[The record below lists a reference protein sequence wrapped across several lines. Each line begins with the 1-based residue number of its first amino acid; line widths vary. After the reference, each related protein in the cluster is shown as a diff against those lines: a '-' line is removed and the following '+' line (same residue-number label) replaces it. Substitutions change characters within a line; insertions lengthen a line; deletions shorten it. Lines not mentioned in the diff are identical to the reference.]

1 MLAIPLPITT
11 PTGKIRVK
19 IRKTNKCYGL
29 SFASK
34 QEVFTKNNYIEW
46 QISYDTENQGDSKYK
61 YNFIRKGETKYTREL
76 SDYLASSLENKII
89 NKKEFNELISFT
101 QKVKE
106 KDEFIEN
113 KFAIERQENENV
125 SIMNMDFNLFKENY
139 PLLIFLKR
147 KDYTIEIK
155 IDRKQKAVGVQAM
168 VFLCIPIN
176 QIENYE
182 NLLNRTAKTKEIVK
196 LIVKRDFNNFIIDT
210 VKVFAVAS
218 KQHNEDMQKILTI
231 INDNRAK

>member
-1 MLAIPLPITT
+1 MLAIPLPITS
-11 PTGKIRVK
+11 PTGKVRVK
-19 IRKTNKCYGL
+19 FRETNKNYGL

-34 QEVFTKNNYIEW
+34 REVFTKNNYIEW
-46 QISYDTENQGDSKYK
+46 QISYDTENQNDSWYK
-61 YNFIRKGETKYTREL
+61 YHFIRKEKTKYTIEL

-89 NKKEFNELISFT
+89 NKKEFNELINFA

-106 KDEFIEN
+106 KEEFIEN
-113 KFAIERQENENV
+113 KFAIERQENKNV
-125 SIMNMDFNLFKENY
+125 SIMNMDFNLFKENH

-182 NLLNRTAKTKEIVK
+182 NLLNKTAKTKEKVK

-210 VKVFAVAS
+210 VKVFAIAS
-218 KQHNEDMQKILTI
+218 KLHNEDMQKILTV
-231 INDNRAK
+231 INDNRAE